1 MVKVNHVFLVPWI
14 ILSLPQA
21 VFFQQQLPIGATLSV
36 LGLAGMVT
44 KNRTAAGL
52 TSASLLGLIVWEKVS
67 SDLYHLSG
75 LDSAL
80 LLFDFMLVIFL
91 MEASDTTISFDRA
104 SLPLKGKNDDIST
117 SYRLELILWARNQ
130 LLSIGR
136 LIAAAFGLSLS
147 LLVMGDLVSISV
159 NQIAFSGILV
169 MVAVVALLILVT
181 YGREP
186 EDRDRRRN

>member
-1 MVKVNHVFLVPWI
+1 
-14 ILSLPQA
+14 
-21 VFFQQQLPIGATLSV
+21 
-36 LGLAGMVT
+36 
-44 KNRTAAGL
+44 
-52 TSASLLGLIVWEKVS
+52 
-67 SDLYHLSG
+67 
-75 LDSAL
+75 
-80 LLFDFMLVIFL
+80 MLVIFL

-186 EDRDRRRN
+186 EDRDRCRN